1 MAAILPNEGIVELL
15 ALGANIG
22 SPAAFGWIATG
33 SGNTAFVSGSSELNT
48 EIEANGL
55 SRAASTE
62 TQEDTTFTDDTLQF
76 VKAFTVTGTQTVK
89 EIGVT
94 NKATKDAAG
103 EYWLYLEVIDTERD
117 LVNGDTYTVTV
128 KVIAARA

>member
-1 MAAILPNEGIVELL
+1 MASIIPNEGIVELMARGGGL
-15 ALGANIG
+15 TAV
-22 SPAAFGWIATG
+22 AFSVIATG
-33 SGNTAFVSGSSELNT
+33 SGNTAFTSASSELNT

-55 SRAASTE
+55 SRATATV
-62 TQEDTTFTDDTLQF
+62 TQEDGTFTDDTLQF

-94 NKATKDAAG
+94 NVLTKDHAT
-103 EYWLYLEVIDTERD
+103 EIWLYLEVIDTERD

>member
-1 MAAILPNEGIVELL
+1 MAAIIPNEGIVELM
-15 ALGANIG
+15 ARGGGITAV
-22 SPAAFGWIATG
+22 AFNYIATG

-55 SRAASTE
+55 SRATSTN

-94 NKATKDAAG
+94 NKLTKDAAG
-103 EYWLYLEVIDTERD
+103 EKWLYLEVIDTERD

>member
-1 MAAILPNEGIVELL
+1 LAEIIPNEGIVELM
-15 ALGANIG
+15 ALGGGLTAV
-22 SPAAFGWIATG
+22 AFSTIATG
-33 SGNTAFVSGSSELNT
+33 SGNTAFTTGSSELNT

-55 SRAASTE
+55 SRATATV
-62 TQEDTTFTDDTLQF
+62 TQEDGTFTDDTLQF

-94 NKATKDAAG
+94 NVLTKDHAT
-103 EYWLYLEVIDTERD
+103 EIWLYLDVIDTERD

-128 KVIAARA
+128 KIIAARAA

>member
-1 MAAILPNEGIVELL
+1 MELM
-15 ALGANIG
+15 ALGGGITAT
-22 SPAAFGWIATG
+22 AFGYIATG
-33 SGNTAFVSGSSELNT
+33 SGNTAFTSASSALNT

-103 EYWLYLEVIDTERD
+103 EKWLYLEVLDTERS
-117 LVNGDTYTVTV
+117 LVSGNTYTVTV
-128 KVIAARA
+128 KIVAARA

>member
-1 MAAILPNEGIVELL
+1 MARGGGLTAV
-15 ALGANIG
+15 
-22 SPAAFGWIATG
+22 AFSVIATG
-33 SGNTAFVSGSSELNT
+33 SGNTAFTSASSELNT

-55 SRAASTE
+55 SRATSTN

-94 NKATKDAAG
+94 NKLTKDADG
-103 EYWLYLEVIDTERD
+103 EKWLYLEVLDTERD

-128 KVIAARA
+128 KIIAARA

>member
-1 MAAILPNEGIVELL
+1 MASILPNEGIVELM
-15 ALGANIG
+15 ALGGGITAV
-22 SPAAFGWIATG
+22 AFGYIATG

-48 EIEANGL
+48 EIGANGL

-76 VKAFTVTGTQTVK
+76 VTAFTVTGTQTVK

-103 EYWLYLEVIDTERD
+103 EKWLYLEVIDTERD

-128 KVIAARA
+128 KIIAARA